1 MTTGVLCA
9 LAALAGFWLVIAFWP
24 LGTRCRGRVYCFDNV
39 WSRCQL
45 EAGHEGPCR

>member
-24 LGTRCRGRVYCFDNV
+24 LGSSCRGRVYVRTGWRQCG
-39 WSRCQL
+39 L
-45 EAGHEGPCR
+45 EAGHKGPCR